1 MSHNE
6 LQILFTRKQLI
17 GAYSKNVHE
26 LGGLGQLY
34 HNR

>member
-6 LQILFTRKQLI
+6 LQILFTRKPLI
-17 GAYSKNVHE
+17 DAYSKNVHE

-34 HNR
+34 QSR